1 MKTSKI
7 SATIDELCNLFGNT
21 RQAYYQ
27 SIRFKEQQAYE
38 LEIVLQLVVKIRIK
52 QPRIGGRKLYKLLK
66 GEFVKHE
73 FKIGRDAFF
82 DILGENNLLIKSRKK
97 RRVITTMSFHW
108 LRKYPNLIVNFTA
121 TAANQLWVS
130 DITYIETASAIG
142 YLSLITDAYSRK
154 IVGWYLC
161 ETLKAEGSIKALN
174 MALRQEELSET
185 LIHHSDR
192 GIQYCSN
199 DYVKIL
205 KNNNITISMTE
216 NSAPRENA
224 IAERVNGIL
233 KDEWFYDFVLK
244 DLKEARIKLEQVV
257 SIYNAERPHMSIDYL
272 TPEQAHNMQGEIK
285 RSWKNYYK
293 QEKSP

>member
-1 MKTSKI
+1 MSKI
-7 SATIDELCNLFGNT
+7 SATIAELCNLFGNT

-27 SIRFKEQQAYE
+27 GIRFTEHQAYE
-38 LEIVLQLVVKIRIK
+38 LEIVFQLVIKIRKK

-66 GEFVKHE
+66 ESFVKHK

-82 DILGENNLLIKSRKK
+82 DILRENNLLIKSRKK
-97 RRVITTMSFHW
+97 RRIITTMSFHW
-108 LRKYPNLIVNFTA
+108 LRKYPNLTVNFTA
-121 TAANQLWVS
+121 TSSGQLWVS
-130 DITYIETASAIG
+130 DITYIETATAIG

-154 IVGWYLC
+154 IIGWYLS
-161 ETLKAEGSIKALN
+161 ETLKASGSVKALN
-174 MALRQEELSET
+174 MALSQEELSEK

-205 KNNNITISMTE
+205 RKNNITISMTE

-224 IAERVNGIL
+224 VAERVNGIL
-233 KDEWFYDFVLK
+233 KDEWFYDFVLN
-244 DLKEARIKLEQVV
+244 DLKEARIKLEEVV
-257 SIYNAERPHMSIDYL
+257 AIYNAERPHMSIDYL

-285 RSWKNYYK
+285 RAWKSYYK
-293 QEKSP
+293 QGKSS